1 MLYLDFVP
9 FPSRIASMLYKSKNS
24 LQFTHIDVDLDVD
37 ICCFRIFFGYNV
49 HLKSSFLSD
58 VSCVV

>member
-1 MLYLDFVP
+1 
-9 FPSRIASMLYKSKNS
+9 MLYKSKNS